1 MHISLKNNDK
11 MLIDYITNITAN
23 CEKNMP
29 IVKNPP
35 KISDE
40 NFFAPTINNYN
51 ELSKYNYNI
60 SQLKIIAKKYKL
72 KLNGN
77 KKTMITRIYSF
88 LYLSSYIIKIQK
100 KFRGNLA
107 KKYKLLHGPASLKRK
122 LCTNADDFVTMEP
135 VEEINYHQ
143 FISYKDTDGFIYGFD
158 IISLHNLFLK
168 SQDIES
174 IKNPYNRNLI
184 PEPVIK
190 TIKSIIRIAKILKF
204 HINLHYEDD
213 VPVVSSAKMIELRAL
228 TLFQT
233 IDELGNYSNSS
244 WFLSLNR
251 NQLIRFLR
259 ELTDIWNY
267 RAQITLETKRNICPP
282 TGDPFRSLNMIYI
295 HNEPNMLNVK
305 KAVLE
310 VLEKMVN
317 GGVDRDSKAL
327 AACYVLGSLTIVNQ
341 EAATALPWLFESFG
355 HF

>member
-60 SQLKIIAKKYKL
+60 SQLKIIAKKYNL

>member
-317 GGVDRDSKAL
+317 SGVDRDSKAL

>member
-190 TIKSIIRIAKILKF
+190 TIKSIIRIAKILKI

-213 VPVVSSAKMIELRAL
+213 APVVSSAKMVELRAL

>member
-11 MLIDYITNITAN
+11 MLIDYITNITAK

-40 NFFAPTINNYN
+40 KFFAPTINNYN

-143 FISYKDTDGFIYGFD
+143 FISYKDMDGFIYGFD

-213 VPVVSSAKMIELRAL
+213 APVVSSAKMVELRAL

>member
-11 MLIDYITNITAN
+11 MLIDYITNITSK

-40 NFFAPTINNYN
+40 KFVAPTINNYN

-60 SQLKIIAKKYKL
+60 LQLKIIAKKYKL

-135 VEEINYHQ
+135 VEDINYHQ

-168 SQDIES
+168 SPDIES
-174 IKNPYNRNLI
+174 IKNPYTRNLI

-213 VPVVSSAKMIELRAL
+213 TPIISSAKMVELRAL

-267 RAQITLETKRNICPP
+267 RAQITLETKRKICPP
-282 TGDPFRSLNMIYI
+282 IGDPFRLLNMIYI

-310 VLEKMVN
+310 VLEKIVN
-317 GGVDRDSKAL
+317 SGVDRDSKAL
-327 AACYVLGSLTIVNQ
+327 GACYVLGSLTIVNQ